1 MHIDY
6 LSPFWQC
13 QVIIVLTVVKIKRF
27 TSQWQDPNLVVNG
40 HQDWE
45 HDVGCTKAKKK
56 KKMQRFYNIFAK
68 NVEEIAI
75 HYNARLTCFKADYK
89 SFCHIWKLGAQ
100 QHGGLELLTPN
111 PNSKNT
117 QEPTLLVTQPRAS
130 PSTKTLLQPMPQYLS
145 HWTGRTVENLVG
157 K

>member
-27 TSQWQDPNLVVNG
+27 TLQWQDPNLVMNG

-56 KKMQRFYNIFAK
+56 KKNAK
-68 NVEEIAI
+68 V
-75 HYNARLTCFKADYK
+75 L
-89 SFCHIWKLGAQ
+89 
-100 QHGGLELLTPN
+100 
-111 PNSKNT
+111 
-117 QEPTLLVTQPRAS
+117 
-130 PSTKTLLQPMPQYLS
+130 
-145 HWTGRTVENLVG
+145 
-157 K
+157 